1 MDTCAGTKFPP
12 KMPVAKWVQV
22 QWVDIEEV
30 ESPDDSLRKQ
40 AMTRGQLF
48 ARGEGMWYGNGSIYW
63 ACTNGGPFMRG
74 QSSATFQAPTK
85 ALYVNWQ
92 TRQLYIDLMHQP
104 D

>member
-1 MDTCAGTKFPP
+1 
-12 KMPVAKWVQV
+12 MPVAKWVQV

-40 AMTRGQLF
+40 GYDKGGALF

-74 QSSATFQAPTK
+74 QIFRYIPSSS
-85 ALYVNWQ
+85 
-92 TRQLYIDLMHQP
+92 
-104 D
+104 